1 MHLLFLK
8 LNLKANPF
16 SLTFQPEMWNS
27 KSILV
32 KPKTE
37 LPKNHCFLFRP
48 DLAWQAIVWTLP
60 LEDLQGIL
68 WRRRKMISSLKL
80 HTISRILFYFFR
92 NEKRDTCEMIMLI
105 GLPGSGKTTWVE
117 KHVAANPEKRYNII
131 GTSALHERMKVYVV
145 WNFLFTFAFYLKL
158 MIYNVFSG

>member
-60 LEDLQGIL
+60 LEALQGIF
-68 WRRRKMISSLKL
+68 WRRRKMISFFKI
-80 HTISRILFYFFR
+80 TYDFTNFILFFQEWKTR
-92 NEKRDTCEMIMLI
+92 HLRDDHVDWFTRKWKNHLGRKTC
-105 GLPGSGKTTWVE
+105 SRQSRKTLQY
-117 KHVAANPEKRYNII
+117 H
-131 GTSALHERMKVYVV
+131 
-145 WNFLFTFAFYLKL
+145 WNFSSSWTYEGICCMKFFVYICFLFK
-158 MIYNVFSG
+158 IDDI

>member
-60 LEDLQGIL
+60 LEDLQGIF
-68 WRRRKMISSLKL
+68 WRRRKKKSFFKI
-80 HTISRILFYFFR
+80 TYDFTNFILFFR

-131 GTSALHERMKVYVV
+131 GTSALHERMKVCWMKFFVY
-145 WNFLFTFAFYLKL
+145 NCFLFKL
-158 MIYNVFSG
+158 DYI